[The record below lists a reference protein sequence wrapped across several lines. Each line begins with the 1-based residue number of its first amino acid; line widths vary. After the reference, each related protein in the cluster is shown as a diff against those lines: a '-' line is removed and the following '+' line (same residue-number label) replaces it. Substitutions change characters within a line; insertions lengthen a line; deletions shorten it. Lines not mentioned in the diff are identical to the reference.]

1 MVTPAMITPR
11 VRRPRCGA
19 VEVKQLGQTPMTT
32 GRCTPHLGQFTV
44 GTRSP
49 FISYDTNGT
58 WHRGQRVAPTSALAP
73 QDAQFV

>member
-1 MVTPAMITPR
+1 
-11 VRRPRCGA
+11 
-19 VEVKQLGQTPMTT
+19 MTT